1 MNDKKLFTVR
11 DVVWFVTLIVGIL
24 STYLVMRGDINSL
37 KSEVAEIKGTL
48 QVNNLEVINY
58 RVGEIDRKTDEFI
71 KSFNDFVSNYHGGN

>member
-71 KSFNDFVSNYHGGN
+71 KSFNDFVSNYHGSN